1 MRISPVNFPGPI
13 SPLTSVNSPSANST
27 VNGSDNGSFS
37 KALNVSIDELDDA
50 QDKNDTSVSEL
61 VKKGVKEVNNLQS
74 QADDLAEKLASGD
87 IENVHEAMIAMQKAK
102 LAFEFTVQ
110 VRNKVIDAYQEIM
123 RMQV

>member
-1 MRISPVNFPGPI
+1 MRISPVSLPGPI
-13 SPLTSVNSPSANST
+13 SPLSSVKSSAVDNSGNS
-27 VNGSDNGSFS
+27 SFS

-50 QDKNDTSVSEL
+50 QDKDATSVSEL
-61 VKKGVKEVNNLQS
+61 VKKGVKEVNHLQS

>member
-1 MRISPVNFPGPI
+1 MRISPVNLPGPI
-13 SPLTSVNSPSANST
+13 SPLNSISSQSANSK
-27 VNGSDNGSFS
+27 VNGSGGDSFS
-37 KALNVSIDELDDA
+37 KALNVSIDELDDV
-50 QDKNDTSVSEL
+50 QSKSDTSVSEL
-61 VKKGVKEVNNLQS
+61 VKRGVKKVNNLQS